1 MRLGFDPWVRKISCR
16 RKWQP
21 APIFLPGESH
31 GREAWWATVYGAA
44 VRHDRATNTIT
55 TTIRG
60 QMCVD
65 KVRKDLHKLLMRQ
78 AFLFWINA
86 FIMNMYYLLKITL
99 ELFPLKIIVVNM
111 SIIDESCS
119 RERTLNFGLKVLFGV
134 HSTIFSSWVSIWKT
148 P

>member
-1 MRLGFDPWVRKISCR
+1 MHEAWVRSLGQEDLLQKKVATRSNI
-16 RKWQP
+16 
-21 APIFLPGESH
+21 L
-31 GREAWWATVYGAA
+31 AWRIPWKRSLVGTVCGVA

-55 TTIRG
+55 IIRG
-60 QMCVD
+60 QMCVE

-111 SIIDESCS
+111 SIVDESCS